1 MNLKEKID
9 SDLVDA
15 IKNKDELKSSVLR
28 MVKASIKNKEI
39 ALGKELDDLGGMEII
54 AKEIKQRKDSIE
66 QFKVGNRSDLA
77 EKEEKEITIISG
89 YLPKQLSE
97 EGVRKIIVEAIF
109 KTNASSTQDMGK
121 VMGMVMP
128 QLKGK
133 ADGTLVSKIVKEKLQ
148 G

>member
-97 EGVRKIIVEAIF
+97 EEVRKIIVEAIF